1 MPPTTFW
8 TRWRNFSVFFS
19 TWWNMLLPNCVCS
32 TLPQYWPCKIIG
44 AAFISLLTDEKA
56 AQVHCLPNICFKVAL
71 KKYNQAIGL
80 ATLISYWLYTVFM
93 LINALICMQSAV
105 APHNFWWFFKAST
118 CALKASNS
126 NAVKIGRLQK
136 SLRHFEASSI
146 ILPIGIHKKTILSP
160 KSIFLINYFI
170 SMCTIGLESNK
181 LSHCFPIQW
190 IVNWCIHT
198 CTHLSKKMQT
208 RDFNGTDIGDNQPNS
223 LPPPFL

>member
-1 MPPTTFW
+1 M
-8 TRWRNFSVFFS
+8 VKYAVAKLC
-19 TWWNMLLPNCVCS
+19 LLNLAPVLALQNNWGLHS
-32 TLPQYWPCKIIG
+32 YHYWPMKRQPKYT
-44 AAFISLLTDEKA
+44 A
-56 AQVHCLPNICFKVAL
+56 CLIFVL
-71 KKYNQAIGL
+71 KLRTKKHNQAIGL

-170 SMCTIGLESNK
+170 SMCTIGLESDK